1 MTAVNIHQYMNFKII
16 IVLLFIPL
24 ITFSQKVDKWKH
36 LIITTDQKK
45 PSTFFLTTINNA
57 LTTKYQIIK
66 QLDGHFCII
75 SVKDAQSTKLGEQ
88 TYPVNDNWKLP
99 SHPLEKNKK
108 SNFNLSTSD
117 TNFLQA
123 TLANMQIAHEIVG
136 NIVVLRTDFNTL
148 QKHIL
153 PLECVLSITTESFTP
168 TLESKIRDQNLTVN
182 QINGLSEKFPLIEG
196 ANQIISI
203 KDDLFDTTDI
213 DLLGK
218 YISSSTES
226 SQVGSHATAMATI
239 VAGLGNSSV
248 LGKGVAPKAKIQSSN
263 FNSLFPDSINSLQG
277 VTVQNHSYGTTIE
290 NFYGHLANAYDKNL
304 FENTSINHVFSAGN
318 KGSEGYKTITGN
330 FKQSKNSI
338 VVGCVD
344 TNEQIMSFSS
354 KGPANDGRIKPEL
367 VAYSTEGTSNSAAI
381 TTGVIALMNE
391 LHTAKNKQP
400 LRNDTAKAIL
410 VNSAKDLGSKGPD
423 FTYGYGNINATKCL
437 NTINDNR
444 IILGK
449 IGSMQ
454 TNTHQ
459 IELPTSAKNLKISL
473 VWTDPEAPT
482 NSSFCLVNDL
492 DLTLNSP
499 TETELPWSLNATNPE
514 VPATKAPDHLNTIEQ
529 IELANPQGQTYTL
542 TVKSTLL
549 QNDFQHYSI
558 VYDYELADTFEW
570 LYPKRNDNF
579 PFDGKTPS
587 PFKWETNQTN
597 SNGALSISF
606 DDGLTWT
613 LIQNNIDIQKQRYL
627 FTPTQVLFAQAK
639 LKMKINEREYLSDT
653 FILSYDLNVTTTL
666 VCNGI
671 TEITWSTPPTVTAF
685 NIYTLRNN
693 SLQFKEQIT
702 TNTYTFTDATNYTIT
717 PVFKRFEGIKSEST
731 AVTTPNTD
739 CYFES
744 TLAEIDSENQIKI
757 SASLFSLFQIKK
769 IEILKTKNNQE
780 ALINTIVN
788 INSKTITTT
797 DGNPTIGINRYFIRL
812 TLTDGTVFDSSVFET
827 NYYFE
832 QLFLVTPTLLQKDNK
847 LLIESK
853 TEGVGVLE
861 LFNSS
866 GQLIQTN
873 PISTKSSEI
882 TLTNFTSGVYIYK
895 LITSKGEIQ
904 TGKLIRM

>member
-1 MTAVNIHQYMNFKII
+1 
-16 IVLLFIPL
+16 
-24 ITFSQKVDKWKH
+24 
-36 LIITTDQKK
+36 
-45 PSTFFLTTINNA
+45 
-57 LTTKYQIIK
+57 LTTKYQIVK

-75 SVKDAQSTKLGEQ
+75 SVKNAQSTKLGEQ

-117 TNFLQA
+117 TKFLQA

-218 YISSSTES
+218 YISSITKS

-248 LGKGVAPKAKIQSSN
+248 LGKGVAPEAKIQSSN

-277 VTVQNHSYGTTIE
+277 ITVQNHSYGTTIE
-290 NFYGHLANAYDKNL
+290 NFYGHLANAYDKTL

-459 IELPTSAKNLKISL
+459 IELPASAKNLKISL
-473 VWTDPEAPT
+473 VWTDAEAPT

-514 VPATKAPDHLNTIEQ
+514 VLATKAPDHLNTIEQ

-671 TEITWSTPPTVTAF
+671 TEITWSTPPTVTTF

-702 TNTYTFTDATNYTIT
+702 TNTYTFNDATNYTVA
-717 PVFKRFEGIKSEST
+717 PVFEKFEGLKSEST

-788 INSKTITTT
+788 INSKTITAT

>member
-1 MTAVNIHQYMNFKII
+1 MNFKII
-16 IVLLFIPL
+16 IALLFIPL
-24 ITFSQKVDKWKH
+24 ITFSQKVDRWKH
-36 LIITTDQKK
+36 LIIATDQKK
-45 PSTFFLTTINNA
+45 SSTFFLTTVPNA
-57 LTTKYQIIK
+57 LTSKYPIIK
-66 QLDGHFCII
+66 QLDAQFCII
-75 SVKDAQSTKLGEQ
+75 SVSEEASAKFSEQ
-88 TYPVNDNWKLP
+88 IYPVNNNWKLP
-99 SHPLEKNKK
+99 LQILKKNKK
-108 SNFNLSTSD
+108 NNFNLSTSN
-117 TNFLQA
+117 TKLLQS
-123 TLANMQIAHEIVG
+123 TLNKLQIAYKIV
-136 NIVVLRTDFNTL
+136 NDIIVLHTDLNKIL
-148 QKHIL
+148 DHIL
-153 PLECVLSITTESFTP
+153 PLPFVLSITTESFIP

-182 QINGLSEKFPLIEG
+182 QINGLSEKFPVIEG

-218 YISSSTES
+218 YISSNTES
-226 SQVGSHATAMATI
+226 AQVGSHATAMATI
-239 VAGLGNSSV
+239 SAGLGNSSV

-277 VTVQNHSYGTTIE
+277 VSVQNHSYGTTIE

-304 FENTSINHVFSAGN
+304 FENTTINHVFSAGN

-330 FKQSKNSI
+330 FKNSKNSI
-338 VVGCVD
+338 VVGCID
-344 TNEQIMSFSS
+344 TNEQIMPFSS
-354 KGPANDGRIKPEL
+354 KGPANDGRIKPEI

-410 VNSAKDLGSKGPD
+410 INSAKDLGNNGPD
-423 FTYGYGNINATKCL
+423 FTYGYGSINATKCL

-459 IELPTSAKNLKISL
+459 IELPASAKNLKISL

-482 NSSFCLVNDL
+482 NSTFCLVNDL
-492 DLTLNSP
+492 DLTLNSA
-499 TETELPWSLNATNPE
+499 TETVLPWALNATNPE
-514 VPATKAPDHLNTIEQ
+514 APATKVPDHLNTIEQ
-529 IELANPQGQTYTL
+529 IELANLQDQTYTL
-542 TVKSTLL
+542 TVKSQLL
-549 QNDFQHYSI
+549 QNDSQHYSI
-558 VYDYELADTFEW
+558 VYDYESADTFEW

-579 PFDGKTPS
+579 PFDGKNPS

-597 SNGALSISF
+597 LNGALSISF

-613 LIQNNIDIQKQRYL
+613 PIQNNIDIQKQLYL
-627 FTPTQVLFAQAK
+627 YTPTQALFAQAK
-639 LKMKINEREYLSDT
+639 LKMKINDREYLSDS

-671 TEITWSTPPTVTAF
+671 TEITWSTPPTVTTF

-702 TNTYTFTDATNYTIT
+702 TNTYTFTDATNYTVA
-717 PVFKRFEGIKSEST
+717 PVFKGFEGIKSEST

-780 ALINTIVN
+780 TSINTIFN
-788 INSKTITTT
+788 INSKTITAT

-812 TLTDGTVFDSSVFET
+812 TLTDGSELDSSVFET

-847 LLIESK
+847 LLIENK
-853 TEGVGVLE
+853 TEGAGVLE

-873 PISTKSSEI
+873 PIITKSSEI
-882 TLTNFTSGVYIYK
+882 TLSNFTSGVYIYK